1 MRARKYKHMCI
12 ICMCVWIWCA
22 HVSVPA
28 CVCVCVSDNMTKARV
43 ALACTVD
50 TALLHYHQTVLRLLD
65 RQICYQTSPQT
76 GGPTSPHHSWPTE
89 PHDLTTAHHACG
101 LGLINSTVTWA
112 SFPPLWRGLD
122 YRDLTQ
128 VIIKTAKHNVCR
140 TPTDSMLYFYTYYIF
155 LLPLRMNTWH

>member
-1 MRARKYKHMCI
+1 MYVCVNLLCTRECACL
-12 ICMCVWIWCA
+12 CMCVRKWQHDSGQGGLGMHCR
-22 HVSVPA
+22 HCP
-28 CVCVCVSDNMTKARV
+28 V
-43 ALACTVD
+43 ALSPNSSSTPRSPD
-50 TALLHYHQTVLRLLD
+50 MLPDITPD
-65 RQICYQTSPQT
+65 RRPHFATSLMT
-76 GGPTSPHHSWPTE
+76 YRTSRPHNRPSR
-89 PHDLTTAHHACG
+89 

-155 LLPLRMNTWH
+155 LLPLRMNTWY